1 MANRQQPLYA
11 ALVLLFL
18 AGGCAVDQKQEIAN
32 YRRVIDTGAAGL
44 AVDYSPGETLSL
56 QRALLLANRDNER
69 LALAG
74 EDYLQAL
81 IEKDR
86 AAASFFPTVGIEP
99 SYTIADRADAGSGGA
114 VGTIGGF
121 RIVGQTLQRF
131 EAPVV
136 SRLNLFNGFGDV
148 ARFRGARAEAER
160 RRLLLLD
167 QQALILLDVAQ
178 VYFQVLRSE
187 RQVGVLEASLR
198 LQEERVA
205 DVEAR
210 QQAGIARP
218 LDVSQTRSQSA
229 ATRVTLVDARSDVT
243 NGRTTL
249 ATLIGVDRVDGPLSY
264 EWGEDLSPAA
274 PLPPLSSFE
283 EVALNDREDVRAAR
297 TAIRVAEQAVSE
309 AIAQYYPSVTLNLTG
324 FLYRENFADASKWTA
339 VLNAN
344 IPVFTAGQ
352 IEADVRRAW
361 SDLRQAALLESL
373 ARREAL
379 QDVRLA
385 YDTVLAS
392 RARLGDLATQVD
404 AARDALEQAEGS
416 YKVGLAT
423 NLERLTAQSALLSA
437 ELQLSSERFDQALL
451 VLDLTRFT
459 GRLGGDPRGGS
470 FNNFTSGS
478 RSGTGGN
485 NFNNTSSFGSFGTNQ
500 STTNFGN
507 NGGR

>member
-11 ALVLLFL
+11 SLVLLFL
-18 AGGCAVDQKQEIAN
+18 AGGCAVDQKKEIAK

-86 AAASFFPTVGIEP
+86 AAASFWPTVGIEP

-121 RIVGQTLQRF
+121 RIVRQTLQRF

-136 SRLNLFNGFGDV
+136 SRLNLFNGFADV

-218 LDVSQTRSQSA
+218 LDVSQTRAQSA
-229 ATRVTLVDARSDVT
+229 ATRVTLISSRSDVT

-264 EWGEDLSPAA
+264 EWGDDLSPNA

-283 EVALNDREDVRAAR
+283 EIALNDREDVRAAR

-309 AIAQYYPSVTLNLTG
+309 AVAQYYPSVTLNLTG
-324 FLYRENFADASKWTA
+324 FLYRENYADASKWTA

-344 IPVFTAGQ
+344 IPIFTAGQ

-392 RARLGDLATQVD
+392 RARLGDLSTQVD

-437 ELQLSSERFDQALL
+437 ELQFSSERFDQA
-451 VLDLTRFT
+451 
-459 GRLGGDPRGGS
+459 
-470 FNNFTSGS
+470 
-478 RSGTGGN
+478 
-485 NFNNTSSFGSFGTNQ
+485 
-500 STTNFGN
+500 
-507 NGGR
+507 